1 MRFMDNTLAI
11 SLQLPVGLILG
22 STMQVKITVSRGFNV
37 EREAHPKFSAPLV
50 PPQVSL
56 VPN

>member
-1 MRFMDNTLAI
+1 MDNTLAI